1 MDLTGKLIIA
11 PPSVKGNFWYK
22 TSILVTEHHSNGS
35 LGLVLNKRS
44 QMTIPEF
51 ANQVGFQLDQAGY
64 VYLGGPVN
72 VKALTML
79 HSTDW
84 HCSNTMRVTN
94 DLAISSAEDL
104 LPKLAMGDTPSQ
116 WRLFLGLCGWAPGQL
131 EQELKGQH
139 PFKHENS
146 WLIANPDT
154 GLVFDTDL
162 KEQWTQCVERSG
174 QEFAQS
180 ILT

>member
-1 MDLTGKLIIA
+1 MNLAGKILIA

-22 TSILVTEHHSNGS
+22 TIILVTEHHDNGS
-35 LGLVLNKRS
+35 MGLVLNKRS
-44 QMTIPEF
+44 QMTITEF
-51 ANQVGFQLDQAGY
+51 GEQCNFQIDQPGF

-79 HSTDW
+79 HTADW

-94 DLAISSAEDL
+94 ELAISSAEDL
-104 LPKLAMGDTPSQ
+104 LPKLAMGDTPKQ

-131 EQELKGQH
+131 ANEIKGHH
-139 PFKHENS
+139 PFKHETS
-146 WLIANPDT
+146 WLTANPT
-154 GLVFDTDL
+154 ENLVFDYDL
-162 KEQWTQCVERSG
+162 KEQWTSGIERSG
-174 QEFAQS
+174 QEFAQT

>member
-1 MDLTGKLIIA
+1 MNLTGKLIIA

-22 TSILVTEHHSNGS
+22 TSILVTEHHNQGS

-44 QMTIPEF
+44 QMTISEF
-51 ANQVGFQLDQAGY
+51 ASQLGFQLEHEGY

-79 HSTDW
+79 HTVDW
-84 HCSNTMRVTN
+84 HCSNTMRVT
-94 DLAISSAEDL
+94 DELAISSAEDL
-104 LPKLAMGDTPSQ
+104 LPKLAMGDAPNQ

-131 EQELKGQH
+131 EQELKGVH
-139 PFKHENS
+139 PFKHETS